1 MTDFLG
7 FFTGILGNLYSLLLD
22 SRIASLFNGLSLFMI
37 LVSFFIVWQLCS
49 IFIFRPA
56 VSPGPLSSVLPKQDN
71 PEREV
76 VTKTTRTFTDR
87 KGREH
92 HKTSYTTRHY
102 DKHGVNDRTDI
113 EEWEQ

>member
-1 MTDFLG
+1 MTEFLG
-7 FFTGILGNLYSLLLD
+7 FFTDILGNLYSLLLD

-49 IFIFRPA
+49 IFIFRPS

-76 VTKTTRTFTDR
+76 VSITSRTYRD
-87 KGREH
+87 KHG
-92 HKTSYTTRHY
+92 KMQTSYTRTTRHY
-102 DKHGVNDRTDI
+102 DKQGVNDRTDI
-113 EEWEQ
+113 EEL